1 MELWSRLC
9 LLVLAATASTRGQD
23 TLDEKEEGL
32 TNNTTLTSEAKSSN
46 ISSNISSTTSS
57 NVFSTTATVPPEVQT
72 STTNKNDTA
81 TISPKSGNASSSITT
96 VTVTTVTDATTVTP
110 VGHWGSTTGYVVLA
124 LIILVIIVLCIIL
137 FCLRRA
143 SRTYSFDLQR
153 PAPPNHVHLPTFEP
167 IDLDDFG
174 TFSVFFPPIRSRF
187 PLQIKQTELCFDSSE
202 QTTPKA
208 LQMTENLHPPPPSSS
223 SAIPNGTSQRSEGE
237 GSSDESHTSLE
248 EQLAANVTEVL
259 PNENV
264 PPTSDNP
271 TELQPD
277 QWSCTDLFFDAD
289 NGEKNQKTPFCSSEP
304 FVEVNL
310 EEDAW

>member
-167 IDLDDFG
+167 IDLDDF
-174 TFSVFFPPIRSRF
+174 
-187 PLQIKQTELCFDSSE
+187 E

-289 NGEKNQKTPFCSSEP
+289 NGEKNQKTPSVCSSEP